1 MSESG
6 MCPACGLDLS
16 GKTFAAE
23 EEAACPGCGQ
33 ALWVF
38 DEQPPSLAPLVRHD
52 QETLDTLHDERLG
65 EHVIGKLGR
74 PSRVVFDVGR
84 VRFATSAGVGRLV
97 TLKARLDP
105 AQVTLVLRNV
115 PDQLKKTLSTL
126 GLDAIFEI
134 LD

>member
-1 MSESG
+1 

-16 GKTFAAE
+16 GESFVLDG
-23 EEAACPGCGQ
+23 EAACPGCGQ

-38 DEQPPSLAPLVRHD
+38 GEQPPSLAPLVRHE

-65 EHVIGKLGR
+65 EHVIAKLGR
-74 PSRVVFDVGR
+74 PPRVVFDVGR

-105 AQVTLVLRNV
+105 AQVRLVLRKV

-126 GLDAIFEI
+126 GLDAAFEM